1 MAIEIKKQAADDD
14 ILRTTETWNKKICK
28 KVIQVV
34 KGAKFVCSSNCTFP
48 GLLYF
53 RNFTSCTVHQYC
65 ISWIFIHHLFLLY
78 NITTIDSPSL
88 VPGYVQHHSVLL
100 YQQLHNILIH
110 TNNIS
115 SERNPTCIKRRFYEL
130 ISSYKVPI

>member
-53 RNFTSCTVHQYC
+53 RNFTSCTVHHGSSFIISFYC
-65 ISWIFIHHLFLLY
+65 
-78 NITTIDSPSL
+78 TTSPPQTL
-88 VPGYVQHHSVLL
+88 PAVPGYVQHHSVLL